1 MPRNQRYSDSKEPT
15 DVFRDTGQRVAN
27 NLEHRVAVA
36 QKRNSL
42 DYSLHLVEDF
52 PASSALG
59 GDWLALDHD
68 THPLLRCFYTQD
80 HIVTTCS
87 ESSNRADFYS
97 QSPTSL
103 WYLQQQP
110 THPARGQNKVGRS
123 LGDHPSSP
131 VGRGCPVSSVTGLIP
146 PADGESP

>member
-1 MPRNQRYSDSKEPT
+1 MPRNQRYSESKEPT

-42 DYSLHLVEDF
+42 DSSLHLVEDF
-52 PASSALG
+52 PASSARA

-80 HIVTTCS
+80 HILTTCS
-87 ESSNRADFYS
+87 ESSNRADFIAEVQPAS
-97 QSPTSL
+97 GICSNSPHT
-103 WYLQQQP
+103 QQG
-110 THPARGQNKVGRS
+110 GQNKVCRS
-123 LGDHPSSP
+123 LDHPSSP